1 MEMDPEYIYKEAS
14 RLDIVG
20 NPKTRLVVSVTGWL
34 LAGTLA
40 TIILIRKGLGDKP
53 CQS

>member
-14 RLDIVG
+14 RLGIG
-20 NPKTRLVVSVTGWL
+20 NPKTRLVVSVTGLL

-40 TIILIRKGLGDKP
+40 TIILIRKGLGAKP
-53 CQS
+53 CL